1 MRETEEKI
9 LRVRELMEE
18 KGYDAVVL
26 NTNENFFWITGGKS
40 AFVDK
45 SGPAASKIL
54 ITKDKSYAVCNSS
67 ERYRVMEEELDGL
80 GFELIG
86 YLWHEDEGKILE
98 PYLKGL
104 KVVSDNGCYGENK
117 GSEIQPL
124 RYILTDEEIARFR
137 QIGPESARIL
147 EECVRQIK
155 KGETEF
161 EIAGRIT
168 GALMAKGYQV
178 PVCLVAADDRLK
190 KFRHPIPTANK
201 VEKYAMAAICAQ
213 KYGLTISISR
223 IVSFGEVDEDKMKR
237 LKAVVK
243 ADAAYILST
252 VPGVTAVSVLE
263 AGKAVYE
270 AEGYGPDF
278 DLHHQ
283 GGGLGYPTR
292 DYCTNFACTEVVH
305 DRQGFSWNPT
315 IAGVKA
321 EDTFLVI
328 DGKQEIVSHTGE
340 WVYEEAEYKG
350 QKILRPGILVL

>member
-1 MRETEEKI
+1 
-9 LRVRELMEE
+9 
-18 KGYDAVVL
+18 
-26 NTNENFFWITGGKS
+26 
-40 AFVDK
+40 
-45 SGPAASKIL
+45 
-54 ITKDKSYAVCNSS
+54 
-67 ERYRVMEEELDGL
+67 
-80 GFELIG
+80 
-86 YLWHEDEGKILE
+86 
-98 PYLKGL
+98 
-104 KVVSDNGCYGENK
+104 
-117 GSEIQPL
+117 
-124 RYILTDEEIARFR
+124 
-137 QIGPESARIL
+137 
-147 EECVRQIK
+147 
-155 KGETEF
+155 
-161 EIAGRIT
+161 
-168 GALMAKGYQV
+168 
-178 PVCLVAADDRLK
+178 
-190 KFRHPIPTANK
+190 
-201 VEKYAMAAICAQ
+201 MAAICAQ

-278 DLHHQ
+278 DQ